1 MANVVEAA
9 AAAAAAAAEEEEEE
23 EEEVGIHNIILLEAA
38 TRLLPIISSQ
48 VHLYSSYL
56 YEAVRMKTTIEK
68 NSDVKIT
75 AFLYHNF
82 VM

>member
-1 MANVVEAA
+1 MANVVEAVA
-9 AAAAAAAAEEEEEE
+9 AAAAAEEE

-48 VHLYSSYL
+48 VHFYSSYL
-56 YEAVRMKTTIEK
+56 YEAVSMKTTIEK

-82 VM
+82 FM

>member
-1 MANVVEAA
+1 MANVVEAVA
-9 AAAAAAAAEEEEEE
+9 AAAAAEEEE

-56 YEAVRMKTTIEK
+56 YEAVSMKTTIEK

-82 VM
+82 FM

>member
-1 MANVVEAA
+1 MANVVEAVA
-9 AAAAAAAAEEEEEE
+9 AAAAAEEE

-56 YEAVRMKTTIEK
+56 YEAVSMKTTIEK

-82 VM
+82 FM

>member
-1 MANVVEAA
+1 MANVVEAVA
-9 AAAAAAAAEEEEEE
+9 AAAAAEEE

-56 YEAVRMKTTIEK
+56 YEAVSMKTTIEK

>member
-9 AAAAAAAAEEEEEE
+9 AAAAAAAAEE

>member
-9 AAAAAAAAEEEEEE
+9 AAAEAVAVAAAEE

>member
-1 MANVVEAA
+1 MANVVEAVA
-9 AAAAAAAAEEEEEE
+9 AAAAAEEEE

-56 YEAVRMKTTIEK
+56 YEAVSMKTTIEK

>member
-1 MANVVEAA
+1 MANVVEAV
-9 AAAAAAAAEEEEEE
+9 AAAAAAEEEEEE
-23 EEEVGIHNIILLEAA
+23 VGIYNIILLEAA

-56 YEAVRMKTTIEK
+56 YEAVSMKTTIEK

-82 VM
+82 FM

>member
-9 AAAAAAAAEEEEEE
+9 AAAAEAAAVAAAAEAVAAAEE

-48 VHLYSSYL
+48 VHLYSS
-56 YEAVRMKTTIEK
+56 
-68 NSDVKIT
+68 
-75 AFLYHNF
+75 
-82 VM
+82 